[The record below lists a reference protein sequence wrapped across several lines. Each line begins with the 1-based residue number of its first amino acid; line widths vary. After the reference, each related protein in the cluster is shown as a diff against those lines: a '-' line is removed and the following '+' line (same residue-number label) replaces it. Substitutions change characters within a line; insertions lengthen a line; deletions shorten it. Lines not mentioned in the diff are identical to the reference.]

1 MAATVLVAEADA
13 TVSAVLI
20 AYLSRAGLEAF
31 VAADG
36 STALAD
42 WTRRRPDVVILDVVL
57 SGMSGLDVL
66 RRRRADGD
74 TAAVL
79 LVSSLGTDY
88 DRLLG
93 LDLRADDYV
102 MKPFSP
108 REVVKRVEALLGRT
122 ARLSEQPP
130 MCRRYSD
137 GRLSVDFGAQRASV
151 DEAEIDLTAREFD
164 LLGYLITHPG
174 EVLSR
179 EQLLR
184 RVWGWDVGDTSTVTV
199 HIRRLREFI
208 EIDPSDPQIVVTV
221 PGAGYRFDAPVTGAG

>member
-13 TVSAVLI
+13 TVSGVLV
-20 AYLSRAGLEAF
+20 AYLSRAGLESF

-42 WTRRRPDVVILDVVL
+42 WTRRRPDVVILDVGL

-66 RRRRADGD
+66 RRRRAHGD
-74 TAAVL
+74 TAAVV
-79 LVSSLGTDY
+79 LVSALGVDY

-108 REVVKRVEALLGRT
+108 REVVERVEALLGRT
-122 ARLSEQPP
+122 ARLGEQPP
-130 MCRRYSD
+130 MSRRYSA
-137 GRLSVDFGAQRASV
+137 GRMSVDFGERRATV
-151 DEAEIDLTAREFD
+151 DDAEIDLTAREFD
-164 LLGYLITHPG
+164 LLGYLVTHPG
-174 EVLSR
+174 EVFTR
-179 EQLLR
+179 EQLMR

-199 HIRRLREFI
+199 HIRRLREWV
-208 EIDPSDPQIVVTV
+208 EVDPSDPRIVVTV
-221 PGAGYRFDAPVTGAG
+221 PGAGYRFSAPVTVEG

>member
-42 WTRRRPDVVILDVVL
+42 WTRCRPDVVILDVVL

-102 MKPFSP
+102 RKPFSP

-130 MCRRYSD
+130 MSRRYNA
-137 GRLSVDFGAQRASV
+137 GRLSVDFGDQRATV
-151 DEAEIDLTAREFD
+151 ADAEIDLTAREFD
-164 LLGYLITHPG
+164 LLGYLMTHPG
-174 EVLSR
+174 EVFTR

-184 RVWGWDVGDTSTVTV
+184 RVWGWDFGDTSTVTV

-208 EIDPSDPQIVVTV
+208 EIDPSDPRIVVTV
-221 PGAGYRFDAPVTGAG
+221 PGAGYRFHAQVTGAG